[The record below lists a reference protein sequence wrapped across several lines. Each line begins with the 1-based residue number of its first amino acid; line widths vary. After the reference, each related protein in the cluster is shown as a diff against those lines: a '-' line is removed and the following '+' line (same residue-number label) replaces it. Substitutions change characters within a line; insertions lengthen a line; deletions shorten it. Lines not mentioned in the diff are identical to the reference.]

1 MVPCMFD
8 TRKSIIRAI
17 SSVPIVCCLLP
28 SAPKCSR
35 DTFIFHV
42 FSSSSFTGV
51 KLLIQPKTRNESTRL
66 QGSRYF
72 SRRYRRDYFFLIP
85 ALKGQINKVLIKAK
99 LSHFVRPH
107 QQAHP
112 FTLGVTNSS
121 IEQPLLRK
129 VNFAICYVICQ
140 QNYRICS
147 NK

>member
-28 SAPKCSR
+28 SVQEIHL
-35 DTFIFHV
+35 FFM
-42 FSSSSFTGV
+42 SSV
-51 KLLIQPKTRNESTRL
+51 QVALLIQPKTRNESTRL

-107 QQAHP
+107 QRAHP

>member
-1 MVPCMFD
+1 MSQRGCKEAD
-8 TRKSIIRAI
+8 I
-17 SSVPIVCCLLP
+17 
-28 SAPKCSR
+28 
-35 DTFIFHV
+35 
-42 FSSSSFTGV
+42 
-51 KLLIQPKTRNESTRL
+51 
-66 QGSRYF
+66 F

-107 QQAHP
+107 QRAHP

>member
-28 SAPKCSR
+28 SVQEIHL
-35 DTFIFHV
+35 FFM
-42 FSSSSFTGV
+42 SSV
-51 KLLIQPKTRNESTRL
+51 QVALLVQPKTRNESTRL

-107 QQAHP
+107 QRAHP

>member
-28 SAPKCSR
+28 
-35 DTFIFHV
+35 
-42 FSSSSFTGV
+42 SSFTGV

-107 QQAHP
+107 QRAHP

>member
-28 SAPKCSR
+28 SVQEIHLFFMSSVQVALLEKWVNEAAR
-35 DTFIFHV
+35 KQIF
-42 FSSSSFTGV
+42 FQTISKG
-51 KLLIQPKTRNESTRL
+51 L
-66 QGSRYF
+66 
-72 SRRYRRDYFFLIP
+72 FFLIP

-107 QQAHP
+107 QRAHP

>member
-1 MVPCMFD
+1 MFD

-28 SAPKCSR
+28 SAQEIHL
-35 DTFIFHV
+35 FFM
-42 FSSSSFTGV
+42 SSV
-51 KLLIQPKTRNESTRL
+51 QVALLVQPKTRNESTRL

-107 QQAHP
+107 QRAHP

>member
-17 SSVPIVCCLLP
+17 SLVPIVCCLLP
-28 SAPKCSR
+28 SVQEIHLFFMSYVQVA
-35 DTFIFHV
+35 
-42 FSSSSFTGV
+42 
-51 KLLIQPKTRNESTRL
+51 LLIQPKTRNESTRL
-66 QGSRYF
+66 QGSRHF

-107 QQAHP
+107 QRAHP

>member
-1 MVPCMFD
+1 MFD

-28 SAPKCSR
+28 SVQEIHL
-35 DTFIFHV
+35 FFM
-42 FSSSSFTGV
+42 SSV
-51 KLLIQPKTRNESTRL
+51 QVPLLVQPKPRNESTRL

-107 QQAHP
+107 QRAHP